1 VSALDVSIHLVIAHR
16 SKLIRDVLRRAGAS
30 RDVLVVGEADSAAE
44 LVELCGKEKPEVI
57 LAEDSFEDGS
67 EIESVLALL
76 VANGAQVVVV
86 CDDPSP
92 ERLTRILS
100 LGALG
105 YLRHDTTPE
114 QVFDAVESVAGG
126 ASVLGPA
133 ATATVLDQ
141 WRLQR
146 EPATQAASGGPSTTL
161 TPREQEVLEAM
172 GDGLSAKLI
181 ALRLGMAV
189 KTVENHKIRVFD
201 KLGVHTQAQAV
212 SLAIRQGMLEY
223 ASSGM
228 GGPVRIGTFVE
239 PESR

>member
-1 VSALDVSIHLVIAHR
+1 LEFPLSIRLVTAHR
-16 SKLIRDVLRRAGAS
+16 STFIRDVLRLSGVARG
-30 RDVLVVGEADSAAE
+30 VIVVGEARSAGE
-44 LVELCGKEKPEVI
+44 LVELCRSECPDVVYS
-57 LAEDSFEDGS
+57 EDSFDDGS
-67 EIESVLALL
+67 EIEWVLVLL
-76 VANGAQVVVV
+76 VAAGTRVIVV

-92 ERLTRILS
+92 ERLTRILE
-100 LGALG
+100 LGASG

-114 QVFDAVESVAGG
+114 QVLDAVESVAGG

-141 WRLQR
+141 WRRLR
-146 EPATQAASGGPSTTL
+146 EPPVLATSGGPSTVL
-161 TPREQEVLEAM
+161 TPRERDVLEAM

-181 ALRLGMAV
+181 AQRLGMAV

-212 SLAIRQGMLEY
+212 SLAIGHGMLDN

-228 GGPVRIGTFVE
+228 GGPVPLGPFVR
-239 PESR
+239 PQGR

>member
-1 VSALDVSIHLVIAHR
+1 MSIRLVTAHR
-16 SKLIRDVLRRAGAS
+16 STFIRDVLRLSGVARG
-30 RDVLVVGEADSAAE
+30 VIVVGEARSASE
-44 LVELCGKEKPEVI
+44 LVELCRSECPDVVYS
-57 LAEDSFEDGS
+57 EDHFDDGS
-67 EIESVLALL
+67 EVEWVLALL
-76 VANGAQVVVV
+76 VSAGTRVIVV

-92 ERLTRILS
+92 ERLTRILE
-100 LGALG
+100 LGASG

-146 EPATQAASGGPSTTL
+146 EPATQAAAGGPSTML
-161 TPREQEVLEAM
+161 TPREQDVLEAM

-181 ALRLGMAV
+181 AQRLGVAV
-189 KTVENHKIRVFD
+189 KTIENHKIRVFD

-228 GGPVRIGTFVE
+228 GGPVRIGAFVE